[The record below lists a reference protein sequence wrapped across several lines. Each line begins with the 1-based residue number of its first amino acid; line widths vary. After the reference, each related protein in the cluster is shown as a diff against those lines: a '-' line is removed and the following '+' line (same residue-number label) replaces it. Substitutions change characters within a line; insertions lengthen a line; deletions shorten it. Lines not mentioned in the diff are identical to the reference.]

1 MTGNATTMLR
11 FSTLAECEMCG
22 TPVSDARVLGQRL
35 SARQGLRPRGRIG
48 ITTTIH
54 RCRRCG
60 LIFANPMP
68 LPGDIADHYAM
79 DPAEYWADATTVPDP
94 GYFEEQIATLR
105 RLWTG
110 DHGAA
115 AALDIGA
122 GLGKA
127 MLKLSLH
134 GFDAHGV
141 EPSAP
146 FREAGITQNGI
157 SPDRLL
163 LGGIEDVEFDPASFD
178 FITFG
183 AVLEHLPAPSSAIE
197 RALGWLRPGGLIHI
211 EVPSADWLM
220 ARVLD
225 RIYRLQGL
233 DYTSHLSPLHV
244 PFHLFEFTV
253 DSFGRHAERLGYQLA
268 EHRHYVGDTFAPAW
282 ASPLLTRVMEQTKTG
297 LQLEVWL
304 RR

>member
-1 MTGNATTMLR
+1 MTGDPTTVLS
-11 FSTLAECEMCG
+11 FSTFAECEMCG
-22 TPVSDARVLGQRL
+22 APASEARVLGQRL
-35 SARQGLRPRGRIG
+35 SARQGVRPRRATG

-60 LIFANPMP
+60 LVFANPMP
-68 LPGDIADHYAM
+68 LPDDIADHYAV
-79 DPAEYWADATTVPDP
+79 DPGEYWADATTAPDP
-94 GYFEEQIATLR
+94 GYFEEQIATFR
-105 RLWTG
+105 RLWRG
-110 DHGAA
+110 DHRDA

-127 MLKLSLH
+127 MLKLSRH
-134 GFDAHGV
+134 GFAASGV

-146 FREAGITQNGI
+146 FREAAIAQNGI
-157 SPDRLL
+157 PGDRLL
-163 LGGIEDVEFDPASFD
+163 LGRIEDVEFDLASFD

-197 RALGWLRPGGLIHI
+197 RALAWLRPGGLIHI
-211 EVPSADWLM
+211 EVPSANWLM

-233 DYTSHLSPLHV
+233 DYTCHLSPLHV

-253 DSFGRHAERLGYQLA
+253 HSFNCHAERLGYQLA
-268 EHRHYVGDTFAPAW
+268 EHRHHVCDTFAPRW
-282 ASPLLTRVMEQTKTG
+282 ASPLLTRVMELSRTG
-297 LQLEVWL
+297 LELEMWL
-304 RR
+304 RG